1 MPLDK
6 VTIILTVWFENKVHK
21 AITCSASY
29 VHQPVSAPISSIPE
43 SYLIDAFMRLFPAM
57 SWNPQD
63 AAQWASISPWDAHL
77 SVTGTRMGKWWPHP
91 GQPCNDRHQEQA
103 VLATGTLGYPIP
115 ILLISPDKPCLLFN
129 NVSAIG
135 KWPQVCQFHPLCL
148 HNAELLSI
156 YLWAFKCRS
165 NRFSL
170 YPTSPLSDLL

>member
-1 MPLDK
+1 
-6 VTIILTVWFENKVHK
+6 
-21 AITCSASY
+21 
-29 VHQPVSAPISSIPE
+29 
-43 SYLIDAFMRLFPAM
+43 M

-63 AAQWASISPWDAHL
+63 AAQRASISPWDARL

-135 KWPQVCQFHPLCL
+135 KWPQVCQFHPLVFIMQSFFPFIYGL
-148 HNAELLSI
+148 SNADQTGSPFTPRHHSLICFNCKIIKISHRNALSTASI
-156 YLWAFKCRS
+156 YT
-165 NRFSL
+165 N
-170 YPTSPLSDLL
+170 